1 MEETTN
7 NSTGGENN
15 RWAWIVTGVV
25 VLVAIIGFYSWP
37 KKAENIETAQTPPEN
52 TVVEEDA
59 YTASLNNVS
68 PSDEV
73 ADIENDLNNTDVS
86 NLDKEATDV
95 DAAIGG
101 Q

>member
-7 NSTGGENN
+7 NSNGDENN

-37 KKAENIETAQTPPEN
+37 KKTNTETVEVPAN
-52 TVVEEDA
+52 NVVEEDA
-59 YTASLNNVS
+59 YTASLNSVS
-68 PSDEV
+68 PSDEIS
-73 ADIENDLNNTDVS
+73 DIEADLNNTDVS
-86 NLDKEATDV
+86 NLDKETVEV
-95 DAAIGG
+95 DAAIDA

>member
-1 MEETTN
+1 MEEIN
-7 NSTGGENN
+7 NSNGENN
-15 RWAWIVTGVV
+15 RWAWIITGVV

-37 KKAENIETAQTPPEN
+37 QKTNTETAEVPASN
-52 TVVEEDA
+52 AVEEDA

-73 ADIENDLNNTDVS
+73 SDIENDLNGTDVS
-86 NLDKEATDV
+86 GLDKETTDV
-95 DAAIGG
+95 QAVIDG

>member
-7 NSTGGENN
+7 NSNSNGENN
-15 RWAWIVTGVV
+15 RWAWIVTGIV

-37 KKAENIETAQTPPEN
+37 QKAPSENAQAPAN
-52 TVVEEDA
+52 NVEEDT

-73 ADIENDLNNTDVS
+73 ADIEKDLNDTNVTD
-86 NLDKEATDV
+86 LDKEATDV
-95 DAAIGG
+95 DATINA